1 MFKKIKAFM
10 GKHLK
15 KEQLQY
21 KVNDKI
27 LCILVVDNEE
37 YLIKA
42 EIWKVNK
49 NGYLVTDLNNILD
62 NNPFKLWFIK
72 FDNAIEL
79 TR

>member
-1 MFKKIKAFM
+1 MFKKIKAFIH
-10 GKHLK
+10 KHFK

-27 LCILVVDNEE
+27 LCILIADNEE

-42 EIWKVNK
+42 EIWEVNK

-72 FDNAIEL
+72 FDDVIEL
-79 TR
+79 TH